1 MPKYYQQRAKAVLIP
16 FAGNTFSS
24 RKSLFSFAGDIFM
37 TKPVFGVGVGMYE
50 VLPSPVKGF
59 AGKGVHL
66 HAHNTYLEVLCE
78 MGVVGLLAFLW
89 IFVVFFKNV
98 FRSMRLCQDIN
109 IQAIQIGLVG
119 SIIGSLI
126 FALSCTIIT
135 VGFQSAVVFWILF
148 GVATGVIFQEK
159 INLAV
164 RHEE

>member
-1 MPKYYQQRAKAVLIP
+1 MPQDRQQRVKAIVYP
-16 FAGNTFSS
+16 FAKNTFVT
-24 RKSLFSFAGDIFM
+24 RKSLFSFAGDLFM
-37 TKPVFGVGVGMYE
+37 MKPVFGVGVGIYE
-50 VLPSPVKGF
+50 VLPSPVKEF
-59 AGKGVHL
+59 AVKGMHL

-78 MGVVGLLAFLW
+78 MGVVGFLAFLW

-98 FRSMRLCQDIN
+98 FRSIRLCQDIN

-119 SIIGSLI
+119 SIVASLI
-126 FALSCTIIT
+126 FALSCTIII
-135 VGFQSAVVFWILF
+135 VGLQDAVVFWILF